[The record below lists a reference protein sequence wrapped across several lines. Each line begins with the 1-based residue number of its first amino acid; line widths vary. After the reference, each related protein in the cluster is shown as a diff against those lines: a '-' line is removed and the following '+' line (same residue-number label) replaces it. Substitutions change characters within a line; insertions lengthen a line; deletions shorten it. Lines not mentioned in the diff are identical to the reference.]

1 MSKLSKGYFATLKGK
16 KVTFKRV
23 KYGGDIKVEFVDR
36 SPDYE
41 VKIADRESSS
51 KETIKVEIVERF
63 GDVKLKTVD
72 RSSDFEVYID

>member
-16 KVTFKRV
+16 KVTFK
-23 KYGGDIKVEFVDR
+23 KVEFVDR

-72 RSSDFEVYID
+72 HSPDFEVYID

>member
-1 MSKLSKGYFATLKGK
+1 MPKLSKGYFATLKGK

-23 KYGGDIKVEFVDR
+23 KFGGDIKVEFVDR

-72 RSSDFEVYID
+72 RSPDFEVYID

>member
-16 KVTFKRV
+16 KVT
-23 KYGGDIKVEFVDR
+23 
-36 SPDYE
+36 
-41 VKIADRESSS
+41 SS

-72 RSSDFEVYID
+72 HSPDFEVYID

>member
-1 MSKLSKGYFATLKGK
+1 MSKLSKGYFMTLKGK

-41 VKIADRESSS
+41 VKIADRNLHL
-51 KETIKVEIVERF
+51 R
-63 GDVKLKTVD
+63 KLL
-72 RSSDFEVYID
+72 RLRL

>member
-1 MSKLSKGYFATLKGK
+1 MSKLSKGYFATLKVK

-23 KYGGDIKVEFVDR
+23 KFGGDIKVEFVDR

-72 RSSDFEVYID
+72 HSPDFEVYID

>member
-1 MSKLSKGYFATLKGK
+1 MKF
-16 KVTFKRV
+16 
-23 KYGGDIKVEFVDR
+23 GGDIKVVFVDR

-72 RSSDFEVYID
+72 HSPDFEVYIDWIM